1 MKKRTPFITKTVLI
15 IGLLMAVSLLA
26 AACSRGRRGPITGR
40 VYTYNQNLQRYPA
53 AYYREVAE
61 EYVRI
66 NPDREWVRSHI
77 ADRTLAEGMTQ
88 REVRLS
94 WGEPQRVKRV
104 PGTTRETWELIG
116 KTLYF
121 DDGILQKVEP

>member
-1 MKKRTPFITKTVLI
+1 
-15 IGLLMAVSLLA
+15 MAVSIFA
-26 AACSRGRRGPITGR
+26 AGCSRGRQGPITGR
-40 VYTYNQNLQRYPA
+40 VYTYNTALQRYPS

-61 EYVRI
+61 EYVNI
-66 NPDREWVRSHI
+66 NPDREWVKSYI

-104 PGTTRETWELIG
+104 PGTTRETWELVG
-116 KTLYF
+116 RKLYF
-121 DDGILQKVEP
+121 DDGILKRWERIGG